1 MTELPY
7 PIRPPQNTFLPTHVQ
22 WSGDNR
28 MFSPEECKQIIRAG
42 EELGLGFAMI
52 GNGGNNTA
60 ILDKSYRCVKATA
73 LWRQKKQDL
82 TWVYER
88 IASKIELANRDFYRF
103 DLTGLGEPPQFLK
116 YEVLENDVPG
126 HYDWHQ
132 DFGGGLS
139 SNRKLSLVVQLSDPA
154 DYTGCRLRL
163 MDGKEWEAPYI
174 GQGEAIC
181 FPTWAPHRVTPI
193 ESGVRYALAVWIHG
207 PQFR

>member
-1 MTELPY
+1 MIELPY

-28 MFSPEECKQIIRAG
+28 MFSPEECHQIIRAG
-42 EELGLGFAMI
+42 EELGLGFAMV
-52 GNGGNNTA
+52 GNGGNDTA
-60 ILDKSYRCVKATA
+60 YLDKNYRCVKATA
-73 LWRQKKQDL
+73 LYRHKKQDL
-82 TWVYER
+82 TWVYDR
-88 IASKIELANRDFYRF
+88 IASKVEFANRDFYRF

-116 YEVLENDVPG
+116 YEVLDVAG

-139 SNRKLSLVVQLSDPA
+139 SNRKLSMVVQLSDPS
-154 DYTGCRLRL
+154 DYTGCRLRM
-163 MDGKEWEAPYI
+163 MDGREWEVPYI

-181 FPTWAPHRVTPI
+181 FPCWAPHRVTPI
-193 ESGVRYALAVWIHG
+193 EWGVRYSLAVWIHG